1 MSTPIIPTNPSRPI
15 KAKGKDAGHE
25 SSEGVGI
32 GREKPPQ
39 GVNIASEF
47 TNWVREMQLL
57 FAPAQDEELRA
68 LPPQSPITHNQVELM
83 QRDSVASP
91 GAPGFA
97 DLQISP
103 TSLQDVLPAIVG

>member
-68 LPPQSPITHNQVELM
+68 LPPQSPSRTIRSSSCKEIM
-83 QRDSVASP
+83 ASP
-91 GAPGFA
+91 SAPGFA
-97 DLQISP
+97 VRISP
-103 TSLQDVLPAIVG
+103 TSLQDVLLAIVG